1 MFNEGIAVAKA
12 NFTVNLIQPP
22 NTDRWSRTPDARLR
36 LKVSEADD
44 ERLLGANASV
54 HSGA

>member
-12 NFTVNLIQPP
+12 NFTVNFIQPP
-22 NTDRWSRTPDARLR
+22 NTDHWSRTPDARLR

-44 ERLLGANASV
+44 EHLFGANASV